1 MIVFNSKLSSSPSIC
16 KTIDEINGYDESFA
30 PDYFWSFTMF
40 RHYSS
45 NLYMGCDNSG
55 NAKLFE
61 VEEVEYPDPRILFVL
76 TNVD

>member
-1 MIVFNSKLSSSPSIC
+1 
-16 KTIDEINGYDESFA
+16 
-30 PDYFWSFTMF
+30 MF